1 MQSEH
6 SKTKIKQ
13 CTFLCYNS
21 ILHGLT
27 VKGTHHTNTPTPQ

>member
-27 VKGTHHTNTPTPQ
+27 VKGTHLENHEDTI